1 MTFTSDLFLASRWQE
16 AASSTT
22 HGYHSLKCNFQELAE
37 AYHREASEV
46 LSNLMNFFASLCS
59 MALTP
64 ESPNEPYRPF
74 ITSSNSRSM
83 FPDDLTEED
92 LTFIES
98 ILVHIDVPIL
108 KARLADILWLC
119 KRPRRVEHARIVISS
134 YLALQITSEEWTKG
148 GQLCWERAIALSF
161 QVKDFTTIDII
172 KQRFTEALT
181 LSYEDFPL
189 MRYRIGESINR
200 TNLFGNDTGTIAQTL
215 FEIGDEITVPETI
228 SLAFHIKRSY
238 FKVSEKLFIKAKEHN
253 RAIACQVR
261 IAEAFV
267 NEAEQRLSGENP
279 NPGVANSFY
288 EDALQAY
295 RKVPQ
300 AYRSEYNV
308 ERKLEEIEQAILRT
322 GAEALENMYEVRTD
336 GIDLS
341 TQAEQAIAH
350 VTNKHPLGMA
360 ILYFTG
366 FITESYTTLREQAI
380 TSLAEPSF
388 LNTIGRTIVSQD
400 GRTIA
405 RSPGISDNNSASD
418 DELIIYSK
426 IFEIFNFNLSIIV
439 NGTLIPA
446 LDQIIMEH
454 RITKDDMEALCF
466 YSSII
471 PRSYNSSV
479 ANALWYGFERDFRT
493 AIYLLCPQ
501 IENII
506 RQKLK
511 SAGVNTTIT
520 DENGITQEVG
530 MGTLLNFDST
540 TGLLGENLVFELKA
554 IFTEALGPNLR
565 NNIAHGLLDDNN
577 SNSEACVYAWW
588 LVLKII
594 YRPMGR
600 T

>member
-1 MTFTSDLFLASRWQE
+1 MTFTSDLFLASRWRE

-46 LSNLMNFFASLCS
+46 LSNMMIFFASLCS

-74 ITSSNSRSM
+74 ISSSNSRSM
-83 FPDDLTEED
+83 IPDDLTGEE
-92 LTFIES
+92 LIFIES
-98 ILVHIDVPIL
+98 ILGHIDFPLL
-108 KARLADILWLC
+108 KARLADLLWLR
-119 KRPRRVEHARIVISS
+119 KRPRNVEHARIVISS
-134 YLALQITSEEWTKG
+134 YLALPITSEEWTKG

-172 KQRFTEALT
+172 KQHLTEALT

-200 TNLFGNDTGTIAQTL
+200 TNLFGNDTGTIAQAL

-238 FKVSEKLFIKAKEHN
+238 FKISEKLFIKAKEHD
-253 RAIACQVR
+253 RAIDCQVR
-261 IAEAFV
+261 VAEAFV

-308 ERKLEEIEQAILRT
+308 VRKLEEIEQAILRT
-322 GAEALENMYEVRTD
+322 GAEALENMYEIRID

-350 VTNKHPLGMA
+350 VTNKYPLGMA
-360 ILYFTG
+360 ISYFTG
-366 FITESYTTLREQAI
+366 FITESYAALREQAI
-380 TSLAEPSF
+380 ASLSEPSF
-388 LNTIGRTIVSQD
+388 INTIGRTIISQD

-405 RSPGISDNNSASD
+405 RTPGISNNNSTSD
-418 DELIIYSK
+418 DELVIFSK
-426 IFEIFNFNLSIIV
+426 IMEIFNFNLSIVV

-471 PRSYNSSV
+471 PRSYNNSI

-511 SAGVNTTIT
+511 NAGVNTTIT

-530 MGTLLNFDST
+530 MGTLLDFDSAT
-540 TGLLGENLVFELKA
+540 DLLGENLVFELKA
-554 IFTEALGPNLR
+554 IFTETLGYNLR
-565 NNIAHGLLDDNN
+565 NNIAHGLLDDDS

-588 LVLKII
+588 ALLKLII
-594 YRPMGR
+594 RNK
-600 T
+600 

>member
-1 MTFTSDLFLASRWQE
+1 MTFTSDLFLASRWRE

-22 HGYHSLKCNFQELAE
+22 HGYHSLKLNFQELAE

-46 LSNLMNFFASLCS
+46 LSNMMNFFASLCS

-74 ITSSNSRSM
+74 ISSSNSRSM
-83 FPDDLTEED
+83 IPDDLTGEE
-92 LTFIES
+92 LIFIES
-98 ILVHIDVPIL
+98 ILGHIDFPLL
-108 KARLADILWLC
+108 KARLADLLWLR
-119 KRPRRVEHARIVISS
+119 KRPRNVEHARIVITS
-134 YLALQITSEEWTKG
+134 YLALPITSEEWTKG
-148 GQLCWERAIALSF
+148 GQLCWERAIALSL
-161 QVKDFTTIDII
+161 QTRDLTTIETI
-172 KQRFTEALT
+172 KQRFTQALT

-189 MRYRIGESINR
+189 MRYLIGESINR
-200 TNLFGNDTGTIAQTL
+200 TNLFGNDTNTIAQTL
-215 FEIGDEITVPETI
+215 FEIGERITAPETI
-228 SLAFHIKRSY
+228 SLAFHIQRLY
-238 FKVSEKLFIKAKEHN
+238 FKVSEQLFKKAREQN
-253 RAIACQVR
+253 SSILCQIR

-322 GAEALENMYEVRTD
+322 GAEALKNMYEIRTD

-350 VTNKHPLGMA
+350 VTNKYPLGMA
-360 ILYFTG
+360 ISYFTG
-366 FITESYTTLREQAI
+366 FITESYATLREQAI
-380 TSLAEPSF
+380 ASLAEPSF

-405 RSPGISDNNSASD
+405 RIPSVSSNNSASD

-426 IFEIFNFNLSIIV
+426 INEIFNFNLSIIV

-471 PRSYNSSV
+471 PRSYNSSI

-511 SAGVNTTIT
+511 STGVNTTIT

-530 MGTLLNFDST
+530 MGTLLNFDSAT
-540 TGLLGENLVFELKA
+540 DLLGENLVFELKA

-565 NNIAHGLLDDNN
+565 NNIAHGLLDDDS

-594 YRPMGR
+594 YRPMDR

>member
-37 AYHREASEV
+37 AYHREASEL
-46 LSNLMNFFASLCS
+46 LSNMMNFFASLCS

-83 FPDDLTEED
+83 IPDDLTGED
-92 LTFIES
+92 LIFIES
-98 ILVHIDVPIL
+98 ILGHIDFPLL
-108 KARLADILWLC
+108 KARLADLLWLR
-119 KRPRRVEHARIVISS
+119 KRPRSVEHARIVISS
-134 YLALQITSEEWTKG
+134 YLALPVTSEEWTKG

-172 KQRFTEALT
+172 KQRLTEALT

-200 TNLFGNDTGTIAQTL
+200 TNLFGNDTGTIAQAL
-215 FEIGDEITVPETI
+215 FEVGDGITVPETI

-238 FKVSEKLFIKAKEHN
+238 FKVSEKLFRKAKEHN

-279 NPGVANSFY
+279 NSGVANSFY

-322 GAEALENMYEVRTD
+322 GAEALENMYEIRTD

-341 TQAEQAIAH
+341 TQVEQAIAH

-366 FITESYTTLREQAI
+366 FNTESYTALREQAI
-380 TSLAEPSF
+380 ASLSEPSF
-388 LNTIGRTIVSQD
+388 LNTIGRTIISQD

-405 RSPGISDNNSASD
+405 RTPSVSSNNSASD
-418 DELIIYSK
+418 NEFIIFSK
-426 IFEIFNFNLSIIV
+426 IMEIFNFNLSIIV

-511 SAGVNTTIT
+511 SVGVNTTIT

-530 MGTLLNFDST
+530 MGTLLNFNSATD
-540 TGLLGENLVFELKA
+540 LLGENLIFELKA
-554 IFTEALGPNLR
+554 IFTEALGSNLR
-565 NNIAHGLLDDNN
+565 NNIAHGLLDDDS
-577 SNSEACVYAWW
+577 SNSDACVYAWW
-588 LVLKII
+588 SVLKLVI
-594 YRPMGR
+594 RNE
-600 T
+600 

>member
-46 LSNLMNFFASLCS
+46 LSNMMNFFASLCS

-74 ITSSNSRSM
+74 ITSSNSSSM
-83 FPDDLTEED
+83 IPDDLTEED
-92 LTFIES
+92 LIFIES
-98 ILVHIDVPIL
+98 ILVHIDFPIL

-134 YLALQITSEEWTKG
+134 YLALPITSEEWKKG
-148 GQLCWERAIALSF
+148 EQLCWERAIALSF

-172 KQRFTEALT
+172 KQRLAEALT

-200 TNLFGNDTGTIAQTL
+200 TNLFGNDTDAIAQTL
-215 FEIGDEITVPETI
+215 FEIGDEITVLETM

-238 FKVSEKLFIKAKEHN
+238 FKVSEKLFRKAKEFN
-253 RAIACQVR
+253 RAITCQVR
-261 IAEAFV
+261 IAETFV
-267 NEAEQRLSGENP
+267 KEAEQRLSGENP

-300 AYRSEYNV
+300 ADRAEYNV

-322 GAEALENMYEVRTD
+322 GAEALENMYEIRTD

-350 VTNKHPLGMA
+350 VTNKHPLEMA

-366 FITESYTTLREQAI
+366 FITESYTTLREQASA
-380 TSLAEPSF
+380 SLAEPSF

-400 GRTIA
+400 GRMIA
-405 RSPGISDNNSASD
+405 RTPSISNNNSASD
-418 DELIIYSK
+418 DELIIFSK
-426 IFEIFNFNLSIIV
+426 IMEIFNFNLSIIV

-471 PRSYNSSV
+471 PRSYNKSV

-511 SAGVNTTIT
+511 SAGVNTTNT

-530 MGTLLNFDST
+530 MGTLLNFDSAT
-540 TGLLGENLVFELKA
+540 DLFGENLCFELKA
-554 IFTEALGPNLR
+554 IFTDALGPNLR
-565 NNIAHGLLDDNN
+565 NNIAHGLLDDDS

-588 LVLKII
+588 LTLKTII
-594 YRPMGR
+594 EH
-600 T
+600 

>member
-1 MTFTSDLFLASRWQE
+1 FR
-16 AASSTT
+16 
-22 HGYHSLKCNFQELAE
+22 
-37 AYHREASEV
+37 
-46 LSNLMNFFASLCS
+46 
-59 MALTP
+59 
-64 ESPNEPYRPF
+64 
-74 ITSSNSRSM
+74 
-83 FPDDLTEED
+83 
-92 LTFIES
+92 
-98 ILVHIDVPIL
+98 
-108 KARLADILWLC
+108 
-119 KRPRRVEHARIVISS
+119 
-134 YLALQITSEEWTKG
+134 
-148 GQLCWERAIALSF
+148 
-161 QVKDFTTIDII
+161 
-172 KQRFTEALT
+172 
-181 LSYEDFPL
+181 
-189 MRYRIGESINR
+189 
-200 TNLFGNDTGTIAQTL
+200 
-215 FEIGDEITVPETI
+215 
-228 SLAFHIKRSY
+228 
-238 FKVSEKLFIKAKEHN
+238 KAKEHN

-322 GAEALENMYEVRTD
+322 GAEALENMYEIRTD

-341 TQAEQAIAH
+341 TQVEQAIAH

-366 FITESYTTLREQAI
+366 FNTESYTALREQAI
-380 TSLAEPSF
+380 ASLSEPSF
-388 LNTIGRTIVSQD
+388 LNTIGRTIISQD

-405 RSPGISDNNSASD
+405 RTPSVSSNNSASD
-418 DELIIYSK
+418 NEFIIFSK
-426 IFEIFNFNLSIIV
+426 IMEIFNFNLSIIV

-511 SAGVNTTIT
+511 SVGVNTTIT

-530 MGTLLNFDST
+530 MGTLLNFNSATD
-540 TGLLGENLVFELKA
+540 LLGENLIFELKA
-554 IFTEALGPNLR
+554 IFTEALGSNLR
-565 NNIAHGLLDDNN
+565 NNIAHGLLDDDS
-577 SNSEACVYAWW
+577 SNSDACVYAWW
-588 LVLKII
+588 SVLKLVI
-594 YRPMGR
+594 RNE
-600 T
+600 

>member
-37 AYHREASEV
+37 AYQREASEV
-46 LSNLMNFFASLCS
+46 LSNMMNFFASLCS

-74 ITSSNSRSM
+74 IISSNSRSM
-83 FPDDLTEED
+83 IPDDLTVED
-92 LTFIES
+92 LIFIES
-98 ILVHIDVPIL
+98 ILGHIDIPLL
-108 KARLADILWLC
+108 KARLADLLWLR
-119 KRPRRVEHARIVISS
+119 KRPKSVEHARIVISS
-134 YLALQITSEEWTKG
+134 YLALPITSEQWTKG
-148 GQLCWERAIALSF
+148 GQLCWERAIVLSF
-161 QVKDFTTIDII
+161 QIKDFTSIEII

-200 TNLFGNDTGTIAQTL
+200 TNLFGNETDAIAQTL

-238 FKVSEKLFIKAKEHN
+238 FIVSEKLFRKAKEYN
-253 RAIACQVR
+253 RAITCQVR
-261 IAEAFV
+261 IAETFV
-267 NEAEQRLSGENP
+267 KEAEQRLSGENP

-300 AYRSEYNV
+300 ADRAEYNV
-308 ERKLEEIEQAILRT
+308 EHKLEEIEQAILRT
-322 GAEALENMYEVRTD
+322 GAEALENMHEIQTTS
-336 GIDLS
+336 IDLS
-341 TQAEQAIAH
+341 NQAAQAITH
-350 VTNKHPLGMA
+350 VTNRHPLEMA

-366 FITESYTTLREQAI
+366 FIIESYATLREQAI

-405 RSPGISDNNSASD
+405 RTPGISNNNNASD
-418 DELIIYSK
+418 DELIIFSK
-426 IFEIFNFNLSIIV
+426 IMEIFNFNLSIIV

-471 PRSYNSSV
+471 PRSYNNSV

-511 SAGVNTTIT
+511 STGVNTTIT

-530 MGTLLNFDST
+530 MGTLLNFDSAT
-540 TGLLGENLVFELKA
+540 DLLGENLVFELKA
-554 IFTEALGPNLR
+554 IFTDALGPNLR
-565 NNIAHGLLDDNN
+565 NNIAHGLLDDDS

-588 LVLKII
+588 LVLKMI
-594 YRPMGR
+594 MQ
-600 T
+600 

>member
-1 MTFTSDLFLASRWQE
+1 MTFTSDLFLASRWRD

-37 AYHREASEV
+37 TYHGETSEV
-46 LSNLMNFFASLCS
+46 LSNMMNFFASLCS

-74 ITSSNSRSM
+74 ITTSNSRSM
-83 FPDDLTEED
+83 IPDDLTEED
-92 LTFIES
+92 LIFIES
-98 ILVHIDVPIL
+98 ILDRIDSPLL
-108 KARLADILWLC
+108 KARLADLLWLR
-119 KRPRRVEHARIVISS
+119 KRPRSVEHARIVISS
-134 YLALQITSEEWTKG
+134 YLALPITSEEWTKG

-161 QVKDFTTIDII
+161 QIKDFTSIEII
-172 KQRFTEALT
+172 KQRFTDALT

-200 TNLFGNDTGTIAQTL
+200 TNLFGNDTSTTAQTL
-215 FEIGDEITVPETI
+215 FEIGNEITVPETI
-228 SLAFHIKRSY
+228 SPAFDIKRSY
-238 FKVSEKLFIKAKEHN
+238 FKVSEKLFKKAKEHN

-267 NEAEQRLSGENP
+267 NEAEQRLSSENP

-300 AYRSEYNV
+300 AYRTEYNV

-322 GAEALENMYEVRTD
+322 GAEALENMHEIRTD

-341 TQAEQAIAH
+341 NQAGQAIAH
-350 VTNKHPLGMA
+350 VTNRHPLGRA

-366 FITESYTTLREQAI
+366 FITESYATLREQASA
-380 TSLAEPSF
+380 SLAEPSF
-388 LNTIGRTIVSQD
+388 LNTIGRIIVSQD

-405 RSPGISDNNSASD
+405 RTPGISNNNSASD
-418 DELIIYSK
+418 DELIIFSK
-426 IFEIFNFNLSIIV
+426 IMEIFNFNLSIIV
-439 NGTLIPA
+439 NGTIIPA

-506 RQKLK
+506 RQRLK
-511 SAGVNTTIT
+511 SVGVNTTIT

-530 MGTLLNFDST
+530 MGTLLNFDSAT
-540 TGLLGENLVFELKA
+540 DLLGDNLVFELKA
-554 IFTEALGPNLR
+554 IFTEALGYNLR
-565 NNIAHGLLDDNN
+565 NNIAHGLLDDDS

-594 YRPMGR
+594 FIL
-600 T
+600 

>member
-1 MTFTSDLFLASRWQE
+1 MTFTSDLFLASRWRD

-46 LSNLMNFFASLCS
+46 LSNMMNFFASLCS

-83 FPDDLTEED
+83 IPDDLTEED

-98 ILVHIDVPIL
+98 ILVHIDFPIL

-161 QVKDFTTIDII
+161 QIRDVTTIEII

-181 LSYEDFPL
+181 LNYEDFPL

-200 TNLFGNDTGTIAQTL
+200 TNLFGNDTSAIAQTL
-215 FEIGDEITVPETI
+215 FEIGDEIIVPETI
-228 SLAFHIKRSY
+228 SLAFHIKRLY
-238 FKVSEKLFIKAKEHN
+238 FKVSEQLFKKAREHN
-253 RAIACQVR
+253 GSVLCQIR

-267 NEAEQRLSGENP
+267 NEAEHRLSGESP
-279 NPGVANSFY
+279 NLGVANSFY

-295 RKVPQ
+295 RRVPQ
-300 AYRSEYNV
+300 TYRAEYDV
-308 ERKLEEIEQAILRT
+308 ERKLEEVEQAILRT
-322 GAEALENMYEVRTD
+322 GAEALENMREIQTTS
-336 GIDLS
+336 IDLS
-341 TQAEQAIAH
+341 NQAGQAIAH
-350 VTNKHPLGMA
+350 VTNRHPLERA

-366 FITESYTTLREQAI
+366 FTTESYTILREQASA
-380 TSLAEPSF
+380 SLVEPSF
-388 LNTIGRTIVSQD
+388 LNTIGRTMVSQD
-400 GRTIA
+400 GRMIA
-405 RSPGISDNNSASD
+405 RIPSISNNNSASD
-418 DELIIYSK
+418 DELIIFSK
-426 IFEIFNFNLSIIV
+426 IMEIFNFNLSIIV

-454 RITKDDMEALCF
+454 RITKDDMETLCF

-506 RQKLK
+506 RQKFK
-511 SAGVNTTIT
+511 SAGVITTNI

-530 MGTLLNFDST
+530 MGTLLNFYSATD
-540 TGLLGENLVFELKA
+540 LLGENLVFELKA

-565 NNIAHGLLDDNN
+565 NNIAHGLLDDDS
-577 SNSEACVYAWW
+577 SNSEVCVYAWW
-588 LVLKII
+588 IVLKMI
-594 YRPMGR
+594 MQ
-600 T
+600 

>member
-1 MTFTSDLFLASRWQE
+1 MTFTSDLFLASRWRD

-46 LSNLMNFFASLCS
+46 LSNMMNFFASLCS

-74 ITSSNSRSM
+74 ISSSNSRSM
-83 FPDDLTEED
+83 IPDDLTGED
-92 LTFIES
+92 LIFIES
-98 ILVHIDVPIL
+98 ILGHIDYPLL
-108 KARLADILWLC
+108 KARLADLLWLR
-119 KRPRRVEHARIVISS
+119 KRPRSVEHARIVISS
-134 YLALQITSEEWTKG
+134 YLALPITSEEWTKG
-148 GQLCWERAIALSF
+148 GQLCWERVIALSF

-172 KQRFTEALT
+172 KQRLTEALT

-200 TNLFGNDTGTIAQTL
+200 TNLFGNDTGTIAQVL
-215 FEIGDEITVPETI
+215 FEVGDGITVPETI

-238 FKVSEKLFIKAKEHN
+238 FKVSEKLFRKAKEHN
-253 RAIACQVR
+253 RAITCQVR

-322 GAEALENMYEVRTD
+322 GAEALESMHEIRTD

-350 VTNKHPLGMA
+350 VTNKHPLEMA

-380 TSLAEPSF
+380 ASLAEPSF
-388 LNTIGRTIVSQD
+388 LNTTGITIVSQD

-405 RSPGISDNNSASD
+405 RTSGISNNNSASD
-418 DELIIYSK
+418 DELIIFSK
-426 IFEIFNFNLSIIV
+426 TMEIFNFNLSIIV

-511 SAGVNTTIT
+511 ISGVNTTII

-530 MGTLLNFDST
+530 MGTLLNFDSAT
-540 TGLLGENLVFELKA
+540 DLFGENLCFELKA

-565 NNIAHGLLDDNN
+565 NNIAHGLLDDDS

-588 LVLKII
+588 LVLKMI
-594 YRPMGR
+594 MQQQ
-600 T
+600 

>member
-1 MTFTSDLFLASRWQE
+1 MTFTSDLFLASRWRE

-46 LSNLMNFFASLCS
+46 LSNMMNFFASLCS

-74 ITSSNSRSM
+74 ITSSNSSSM
-83 FPDDLTEED
+83 IPDDLTVED
-92 LTFIES
+92 LIFIES
-98 ILVHIDVPIL
+98 ILGHIDIPLL
-108 KARLADILWLC
+108 KARLADLLWLR
-119 KRPRRVEHARIVISS
+119 KRPKSVEHARIVISS
-134 YLALQITSEEWTKG
+134 YLALPITSEQWTKG
-148 GQLCWERAIALSF
+148 EQLCWERAIVLSF
-161 QVKDFTTIDII
+161 QIKNFTSIEII
-172 KQRFTEALT
+172 RQRFIEALT

-200 TNLFGNDTGTIAQTL
+200 TNLFGNDTSTIAQTL

-228 SLAFHIKRSY
+228 SLAFHFKRSY
-238 FKVSEKLFIKAKEHN
+238 FKVSERLFRKAKEYN
-253 RAIACQVR
+253 RAIACQVK
-261 IAEAFV
+261 IAEVFV

-279 NPGVANSFY
+279 SPGVANSFY

-295 RKVPQ
+295 RRVPQ
-300 AYRSEYNV
+300 TYRAEYDV
-308 ERKLEEIEQAILRT
+308 ERKLEEVEQAILRT
-322 GAEALENMYEVRTD
+322 GAEAIENMREIQTTS
-336 GIDLS
+336 IDLS
-341 TQAEQAIAH
+341 NQAGQAIAH
-350 VTNKHPLGMA
+350 VTNRHPLGRA

-366 FITESYTTLREQAI
+366 FITESYATLREQASA
-380 TSLAEPSF
+380 SLTEPSF

-405 RSPGISDNNSASD
+405 RTPGISNNNSASD
-418 DELIIYSK
+418 EELIIFSK
-426 IFEIFNFNLSIIV
+426 IMVIFNLNLSIIV
-439 NGTLIPA
+439 NGTIIPA

-520 DENGITQEVG
+520 DENGITQEIG
-530 MGTLLNFDST
+530 MGTLLNFDSAT
-540 TGLLGENLVFELKA
+540 DLLGENLVFELRA

-565 NNIAHGLLDDNN
+565 NNIAHGLLDDDS
-577 SNSEACVYAWW
+577 SNSESCVYAWW
-588 LVLKII
+588 TLLKLII
-594 YRPMGR
+594 RNK
-600 T
+600 

>member
-37 AYHREASEV
+37 AYHRETSEV
-46 LSNLMNFFASLCS
+46 LSDMMNFFASLCS

-74 ITSSNSRSM
+74 ISSSNSRSM
-83 FPDDLTEED
+83 IPDDLTGED
-92 LTFIES
+92 LIFIES
-98 ILVHIDVPIL
+98 ILDHIDFPLL
-108 KARLADILWLC
+108 KARLADLLWLC
-119 KRPRRVEHARIVISS
+119 KRPRNVEHARIVISS
-134 YLALQITSEEWTKG
+134 YLALPITSEEWTKG

-172 KQRFTEALT
+172 KQHLTEALT
-181 LSYEDFPL
+181 MNYEDFPL

-200 TNLFGNDTGTIAQTL
+200 TNLFGNETSTIAQTL
-215 FEIGDEITVPETI
+215 FEIGDEITVPEII
-228 SLAFHIKRSY
+228 SPAFDIKRSY
-238 FKVSEKLFIKAKEHN
+238 FKVSESLFRKAKKRN
-253 RAIACQVR
+253 RTIACQVR

-267 NEAEQRLSGENP
+267 NEAEQRLSDENP

-295 RKVPQ
+295 RRIPQ
-300 AYRSEYNV
+300 TYRAEYDV
-308 ERKLEEIEQAILRT
+308 ERKLEEVEQAILRT
-322 GAEALENMYEVRTD
+322 GAEALENMREIQTTS
-336 GIDLS
+336 IDLS
-341 TQAEQAIAH
+341 NQAGQAIAH
-350 VTNKHPLGMA
+350 VTNRHPLGRA

-366 FITESYTTLREQAI
+366 FVAESYATLREQAI
-380 TSLAEPSF
+380 ASLAEPSF

-405 RSPGISDNNSASD
+405 RTPGISDNNSASD

-426 IFEIFNFNLSIIV
+426 IIEIFNFNLSIIV

-530 MGTLLNFDST
+530 MGTLLNSDSAT
-540 TGLLGENLVFELKA
+540 DLLGESFVFELKA

-565 NNIAHGLLDDNN
+565 NNIAHGLLDDDS

-588 LVLKII
+588 LVLKMII
-594 YRPMGR
+594 Q
-600 T
+600 

>member
-1 MTFTSDLFLASRWQE
+1 MTFTSDLFLASRWRE

-22 HGYHSLKCNFQELAE
+22 HGYYSLKCNFQELAE

-46 LSNLMNFFASLCS
+46 LSNMMNFFASLCS

-74 ITSSNSRSM
+74 ISSSNSRSM
-83 FPDDLTEED
+83 IPDDLTGEE
-92 LTFIES
+92 LIFIES
-98 ILVHIDVPIL
+98 ILGHIDFPLL
-108 KARLADILWLC
+108 KARLADLLWLR
-119 KRPRRVEHARIVISS
+119 KRPRNVEHARIVISS
-134 YLALQITSEEWTKG
+134 YLALPITSEEWTKG

-172 KQRFTEALT
+172 KQHLTEALT

-200 TNLFGNDTGTIAQTL
+200 TNLFGNDTGTIAQAL

-238 FKVSEKLFIKAKEHN
+238 FKIAEKLFIKAKEHD
-253 RAIACQVR
+253 RAIDCQVR
-261 IAEAFV
+261 VAEAFV

-308 ERKLEEIEQAILRT
+308 VRKLEEIEQAILRT
-322 GAEALENMYEVRTD
+322 GAEAFENMYEIRTD

-350 VTNKHPLGMA
+350 VTNKYPLGMA
-360 ILYFTG
+360 ISYFTG
-366 FITESYTTLREQAI
+366 FITESYAALREQAI
-380 TSLAEPSF
+380 ASLSEPSF
-388 LNTIGRTIVSQD
+388 INTIGRTIISQD
-400 GRTIA
+400 GCTIA
-405 RSPGISDNNSASD
+405 RTPGISNNNSTSD
-418 DELIIYSK
+418 DELVIFNK
-426 IFEIFNFNLSIIV
+426 IMEIFNFNLSIVV

-471 PRSYNSSV
+471 PRSYNNSI

-511 SAGVNTTIT
+511 NAGVNTTIT

-530 MGTLLNFDST
+530 MGTLLNFDSAT
-540 TGLLGENLVFELKA
+540 DLLGENLVFELKA
-554 IFTEALGPNLR
+554 IFTEALGYNLR
-565 NNIAHGLLDDNN
+565 NNIAHGLLDDDS

-588 LVLKII
+588 ALLKLII
-594 YRPMGR
+594 RNK
-600 T
+600 

>member
-1 MTFTSDLFLASRWQE
+1 LFR
-16 AASSTT
+16 
-22 HGYHSLKCNFQELAE
+22 
-37 AYHREASEV
+37 
-46 LSNLMNFFASLCS
+46 
-59 MALTP
+59 
-64 ESPNEPYRPF
+64 
-74 ITSSNSRSM
+74 
-83 FPDDLTEED
+83 
-92 LTFIES
+92 
-98 ILVHIDVPIL
+98 
-108 KARLADILWLC
+108 
-119 KRPRRVEHARIVISS
+119 
-134 YLALQITSEEWTKG
+134 
-148 GQLCWERAIALSF
+148 
-161 QVKDFTTIDII
+161 
-172 KQRFTEALT
+172 
-181 LSYEDFPL
+181 
-189 MRYRIGESINR
+189 
-200 TNLFGNDTGTIAQTL
+200 
-215 FEIGDEITVPETI
+215 
-228 SLAFHIKRSY
+228 
-238 FKVSEKLFIKAKEHN
+238 KAKEHN

-322 GAEALENMYEVRTD
+322 GAEALENMYEIRTD

-341 TQAEQAIAH
+341 TQVEQAIAH

-366 FITESYTTLREQAI
+366 FNTESYTALREQAI
-380 TSLAEPSF
+380 ASLSEPSF
-388 LNTIGRTIVSQD
+388 LNTIGRTIISQD

-405 RSPGISDNNSASD
+405 RTPSVSSNNSASD
-418 DELIIYSK
+418 NEFIIFSK
-426 IFEIFNFNLSIIV
+426 IMEIFNFNLSIIV

-511 SAGVNTTIT
+511 SVGVNTTIT

-530 MGTLLNFDST
+530 MGTLLNF
-540 TGLLGENLVFELKA
+540 
-554 IFTEALGPNLR
+554 
-565 NNIAHGLLDDNN
+565 N
-577 SNSEACVYAWW
+577 SA
-588 LVLKII
+588 
-594 YRPMGR
+594 
-600 T
+600 TD

>member
-1 MTFTSDLFLASRWQE
+1 MTFTSDLFLASRWRD

-46 LSNLMNFFASLCS
+46 LSNMMSFFASLCS

-83 FPDDLTEED
+83 IPDDLTVED
-92 LTFIES
+92 LIFIES
-98 ILVHIDVPIL
+98 ILGHIDIPLL
-108 KARLADILWLC
+108 KARLADLLWLR
-119 KRPRRVEHARIVISS
+119 KRPKSVEHARIVISS
-134 YLALQITSEEWTKG
+134 YVALPITSEQWTKG
-148 GQLCWERAIALSF
+148 EQLCWERAIVLSF
-161 QVKDFTTIDII
+161 QIKNFTSIEII
-172 KQRFTEALT
+172 RQRFIEALT

-200 TNLFGNDTGTIAQTL
+200 TNLFGNDTSTIAQTL

-238 FKVSEKLFIKAKEHN
+238 FKVSERLFRKAKEYN
-253 RAIACQVR
+253 RAIACQVK

-267 NEAEQRLSGENP
+267 NEAEQQLSGENP

-300 AYRSEYNV
+300 AYRSKYNV
-308 ERKLEEIEQAILRT
+308 KRKLEEIEQAILRT
-322 GAEALENMYEVRTD
+322 GAEALENMYEIRTD

-341 TQAEQAIAH
+341 TQVEQAIAH

-366 FITESYTTLREQAI
+366 FITESYTALREQAI
-380 TSLAEPSF
+380 ASLSEPSF
-388 LNTIGRTIVSQD
+388 LNTIGRTIISQD

-405 RSPGISDNNSASD
+405 RTPSVSSNNSASD
-418 DELIIYSK
+418 NEFIIFSK
-426 IFEIFNFNLSIIV
+426 IMEIFNFNLSIIV

-471 PRSYNSSV
+471 PRSYSSSV

-511 SAGVNTTIT
+511 SVGVNTTIT

-530 MGTLLNFDST
+530 MGTLLNFNSATD
-540 TGLLGENLVFELKA
+540 LLGENLVFELRA
-554 IFTEALGPNLR
+554 IFTEAIGPNLR
-565 NNIAHGLLDDNN
+565 NNIAHGLLDDDS

-594 YRPMGR
+594 FIL
-600 T
+600 